1 MSEVAF
7 AVDQRKR
14 PVTGLGLMI
23 VALVISIVAYATAG
37 LGLKGKTPRDLITY
51 GLAFTVVS
59 LAGWFA
65 VRWLAPRADPVL

>member
-14 PVTGLGLMI
+14 PVTGLGLLI

-37 LGLKGKTPRDLITY
+37 LG
-51 GLAFTVVS
+51 S
-59 LAGWFA
+59 
-65 VRWLAPRADPVL
+65 RARPPAI